1 MVRARRTG
9 CKRQRRGRGKGA
21 RGCPQQPL
29 EGPGGGI
36 SAGHD
41 RSRGSEVPR
50 SLSAPSAQ
58 PRGWLKALGAEEQPL
73 FFGEGSSCSGA
84 GPKRQQLPP
93 GRGRARALCR
103 GYLQASPLPCCRP
116 LQEKKKKKR
125 LHRKAEPARRSQFP
139 SSSRSVGFGGGII
152 WWLGA
157 QRCSKSNHLRF
168 IHSLPGTRKKSCL

>member
-9 CKRQRRGRGKGA
+9 CERQRRGRGKGA

-73 FFGEGSSCSGA
+73 FFGERLFMLQSWSQKAAAPPRTGQSLSPVPRLPA
-84 GPKRQQLPP
+84 GIAPALLPASAGKKKKEASP
-93 GRGRARALCR
+93 QGRARSTLAVSIQLT
-103 GYLQASPLPCCRP
+103 
-116 LQEKKKKKR
+116 KR
-125 LHRKAEPARRSQFP
+125 WFR
-139 SSSRSVGFGGGII
+139 GGII

>member
-58 PRGWLKALGAEEQPL
+58 PRGWLKALGAEEQPQIWGKAL
-73 FFGEGSSCSGA
+73 RAPGLVPKGSSSPQDGA
-84 GPKRQQLPP
+84 EPEPCAEATCRHRPCPAAG
-93 GRGRARALCR
+93 LCR
-103 GYLQASPLPCCRP
+103 
-116 LQEKKKKKR
+116 KKKKR
-125 LHRKAEPARRSQFP
+125 LHRKAEPARCSQFP

>member
-73 FFGEGSSCSGA
+73 FFGERLFVLQSWSQKAAAPPRTGQSPSPVPRLPA
-84 GPKRQQLPP
+84 GIAPALLP
-93 GRGRARALCR
+93 
-103 GYLQASPLPCCRP
+103 ASAG
-116 LQEKKKKKR
+116 KKKKR